1 MFPQKLTAIAVGI
14 LMMPTTA
21 AAQDNAISPQNIIV
35 PPPRTITAEIKQE
48 KPSRTVDIH
57 YHDDNMRSCV
67 DSFKLEASTA
77 NIEVNQNVT
86 FRLRIQRKCDNKS
99 LKAPVPVS
107 ATFTT
112 RATASKKNTPDNV
125 QTIQPA
131 GNTFAFSTRFTQT
144 GSWQVS
150 VVSAITNLEKHT
162 VSFVIKVNAPAQQIS
177 E

>member
-1 MFPQKLTAIAVGI
+1 
-14 LMMPTTA
+14 MMPATV
-21 AAQDNAISPQNIIV
+21 AAQDHTISPENLIV
-35 PPPRTITAEIKQE
+35 PPPRTITAEIKRD

-57 YHDDNMRSCV
+57 YHDADMRSCV
-67 DSFKLEASTA
+67 DTFKLEASTA

-99 LKAPVPVS
+99 LKPPVPVS

-112 RATASKKNTPDNV
+112 RSATSKKNTPDSV
-125 QTIQPA
+125 QTIQPS

-150 VVSAITNLEKHT
+150 VVSAITNIEKHT

-177 E
+177 K